1 MESPGAGNPVWAP
14 GLGNFISAGHWHWQ
28 LAELAQ
34 ALELRRGD
42 HVAAAPVAAAG
53 AVDAV
58 RPAAQA
64 LSSAAGGDGGA
75 WAKTICWEP
84 SVGQLRQLRQRMANG
99 GRVVAAARPWRAVD
113 WPAASR
119 PVRWSPQSEERLC
132 KNFLDAGFELLQVRV
147 CCYPC
152 EITWT
157 AWLNVLEKLFPEHG
171 RQRSTMA
178 DPEGERYLHFDDRL
192 LLVTAQ
198 LPNPAWH
205 LALEGFWAP
214 LLVLQPWE
222 AQEVLEQLDAH
233 AQQVIGSG
241 AKVEDLQG
249 EQRFK
254 VHLLYPWAARL
265 VRHPVLVSAVQK
277 ALGTQDVLLWFSEV
291 NAKAPMS
298 KCHAAPHQD
307 GIFASL
313 WPNDAV
319 CSVFVALTDAT
330 AEMGGLFF
338 QRGSHLRGQ
347 LPHIVDGEAQNL
359 IGFKCE
365 EANQVFDSDEAV
377 PVELKAGEASL
388 HTFRT
393 LHWSGPNL
401 TSTRRVGLALRYV
414 RADVAR
420 SRPLRRRESATVAA
434 GRYDARRG
442 AFDVEMEPRRALG
455 EEEVKC
461 HQEALARE
469 RENYC
474 ADEV

>member
-1 MESPGAGNPVWAP
+1 
-14 GLGNFISAGHWHWQ
+14 
-28 LAELAQ
+28 
-34 ALELRRGD
+34 
-42 HVAAAPVAAAG
+42 
-53 AVDAV
+53 
-58 RPAAQA
+58 
-64 LSSAAGGDGGA
+64 
-75 WAKTICWEP
+75 
-84 SVGQLRQLRQRMANG
+84 
-99 GRVVAAARPWRAVD
+99 
-113 WPAASR
+113 
-119 PVRWSPQSEERLC
+119 
-132 KNFLDAGFELLQVRV
+132 
-147 CCYPC
+147 
-152 EITWT
+152 
-157 AWLNVLEKLFPEHG
+157 
-171 RQRSTMA
+171 MA

-198 LPNPAWH
+198 LPNPAPLATLATLRCCAKRRRLCQTSSGPTLGAGKEFRLPLGWH

-291 NAKAPMS
+291 NAKAP
-298 KCHAAPHQD
+298 
-307 GIFASL
+307 I
-313 WPNDAV
+313 
-319 CSVFVALTDAT
+319 VFVALTDAT

-455 EEEVKC
+455 EEE
-461 HQEALARE
+461 LT
-469 RENYC
+469 
-474 ADEV
+474 